1 MRKIGL
7 AANVLPSYPPDV
19 LAEVLVLFISRMP
32 VEKILT
38 FFHKCRYNARMPY
51 YDEIFKYVTGEF
63 PRSLA
68 VLALK
73 TSEVEVTESLSTE
86 QATVRM
92 HHSDMTFHIRLPDE
106 TAILHI
112 EAQTDDSTHKP
123 MPLRMLAYSSFL
135 ALEHE
140 KNVYSTVLYFRPPA
154 GRRDPGFYR
163 YGNAQR
169 GGGWFQY
176 NVIRIYEL
184 AGEAFLDPEA
194 VGLLP
199 FTALM
204 KPPADMTPQA
214 WVEKCIQTTQAA
226 DVSREMRATLLFAL
240 SLFGSLA
247 HPPEFF
253 QDPLLEAIMQESPFY
268 EHVIQRGIAQGIE
281 QGARQMSIENTLA
294 ILEARFPGA
303 DVNALRHRL
312 EAITDINQLKQ
323 VSLNASLATSFHD
336 FQEALEA

>member
-1 MRKIGL
+1 
-7 AANVLPSYPPDV
+7 
-19 LAEVLVLFISRMP
+19 
-32 VEKILT
+32 
-38 FFHKCRYNARMPY
+38 MPY
-51 YDEIFKYVTGEF
+51 YDEIFKHVTTEF
-63 PRSLA
+63 PHPLA

-73 TSEVEVTESLSTE
+73 TEEVKVGKRLSTE
-86 QATVRM
+86 HTTVRM
-92 HHSDMTFHIRLPDE
+92 HHSDMTFHIHLPDE
-106 TAILHI
+106 EAILHI

-154 GRRDPGFYR
+154 GQRDPGFYS

-184 AGEAFLDPEA
+184 EGEAYLDPGA

-204 KPPADMTPQA
+204 KPPAEMTPQA
-214 WVEKCIQTTQAA
+214 WVEKCIETTQVA
-226 DVSREMRATLLFAL
+226 DVDREMRATLLFAL
-240 SLFGSLA
+240 SVFGSLA

-253 QDPLLEAIMQESPFY
+253 QDPLLEAIMRESPFY
-268 EHVIQRGIAQGIE
+268 EQVIQRGIE

-294 ILEARFPGA
+294 ILEARFPGT
-303 DVNALRHRL
+303 DVNTLRPRL
-312 EAITDINQLKQ
+312 EAIADLNQLKQ
-323 VSLNASLATSFHD
+323 VNLSASLATSFHD

>member
-1 MRKIGL
+1 
-7 AANVLPSYPPDV
+7 
-19 LAEVLVLFISRMP
+19 MP
-32 VEKILT
+32 
-38 FFHKCRYNARMPY
+38 F
-51 YDEIFKYVTGEF
+51 YDEIFKYVTREF
-63 PRSLA
+63 PYHLA

-73 TSEVEVTESLSTE
+73 TSKVVVGERLNTEH
-86 QATVRM
+86 ATIRM
-92 HHSDMTFHIRLPDE
+92 HHSDMTFHIHLPDE
-106 TAILHI
+106 EAILHI

-123 MPLRMLAYSSFL
+123 MHLRMLAYSSFL

-154 GRRDPGFYR
+154 AGRRDPGFYR

-169 GGGWFQY
+169 GGMWFQY

-184 AGEAFLDPEA
+184 EGESFLDPEA

-204 KPPADMTPQA
+204 KPPVGMTPQA
-214 WVEKCIQTTQAA
+214 WVEKCIETTQTV
-226 DVSREMRATLLFAL
+226 DVDKEMRGTLLFAL

-253 QDPLLEAIMQESPFY
+253 QDPILEAIMQESPFY
-268 EHVIQRGIAQGIE
+268 ERVMQRGIE

-294 ILEARFPGA
+294 VLKARFPNS
-303 DVNALRHRL
+303 DVNVLRQGL
-312 EAITDINQLKQ
+312 EAITHINQLKQ
-323 VSLNASLATSFHD
+323 INLNASLATSFQD
-336 FQEALEA
+336 FQETLMDSPL

>member
-1 MRKIGL
+1 
-7 AANVLPSYPPDV
+7 
-19 LAEVLVLFISRMP
+19 
-32 VEKILT
+32 
-38 FFHKCRYNARMPY
+38 MPY
-51 YDEIFKYVTGEF
+51 YDEIFKHVTGEF
-63 PRSLA
+63 PYGLA

-73 TSEVEVTESLSTE
+73 TSEVEVGDRLNTE

-92 HHSDMTFHIRLPDE
+92 HHSDMTFHVRLPDE
-106 TAILHI
+106 EAILHI
-112 EAQTDDSTHKP
+112 EAQTDNSTHKP

-154 GRRDPGFYR
+154 GQRDPGFYR
-163 YGNAQR
+163 YGNTQR

-184 AGEAFLDPEA
+184 EGESFLDPES

-204 KPPADMTPQA
+204 KPPADMAPQA
-214 WVEKCIQTTQAA
+214 WVEKCIETAQTV
-226 DVSREMRATLLFAL
+226 DVGREMRATLLFAL

-247 HPPEFF
+247 HPSEFF
-253 QDPLLEAIMQESPFY
+253 QDPILEAIMQESPFY
-268 EHVIQRGIAQGIE
+268 ERVMQRGIE

-294 ILEARFPGA
+294 VLKARFSNT
-303 DVNALRHRL
+303 DVNALRQRL
-312 EAITDINQLKQ
+312 EAITDINLLKQ
-323 VSLNASLATSFHD
+323 ISLNASLAASFQD
-336 FQEALEA
+336 FQETLMDSPL

>member
-1 MRKIGL
+1 M
-7 AANVLPSYPPDV
+7 
-19 LAEVLVLFISRMP
+19 
-32 VEKILT
+32 
-38 FFHKCRYNARMPY
+38 
-51 YDEIFKYVTGEF
+51 
-63 PRSLA
+63 A

-73 TSEVEVTESLSTE
+73 TPGVEVGDRLGTE

-92 HHSDMTFHIRLPDE
+92 HHSDMAFHISLPDE
-106 TAILHI
+106 EAILHI

-154 GRRDPGFYR
+154 GQRDPGFYR

-184 AGEAFLDPEA
+184 AGEDYLDPEA

-214 WVEKCIQTTQAA
+214 WVEKCIETTQAA
-226 DVSREMRATLLFAL
+226 DVDREMRATLLFGL

-247 HPPEFF
+247 HPPELF
-253 QDPLLEAIMQESPFY
+253 QNPLLEAIMQESPFY
-268 EHVIQRGIAQGIE
+268 EHVIQRGIEQGIE

-294 ILEARFPGA
+294 TLEARFPGA
-303 DVNALRHRL
+303 DVSTLRHRL
-312 EAITDINQLKQ
+312 EAIADINQLRT
-323 VSLNASLATSFHD
+323 VNLNASLAASFDD
-336 FQEALEA
+336 FQEALET